1 MWGLHFPLR
10 SIGHRYTSVCIP
22 TGLGK
27 RRRRPLATLKRRSA
41 LFFPLF
47 LIRNGAHKNDA
58 FHVFVCIS
66 KAGWSERLNSD
77 GHSKNRIFLS
87 SISRHNLFFPQLQDM
102 GQKRPKVTATQK
114 MCSKRAHTVLSRQSP
129 VPWGGQ
135 KEKLVFGGR
144 RRRRRGGPGRRGR
157 GLIDC
162 CHCVRGGG
170 GGGGGGGGA
179 SAQDIWRGGG
189 EFVLQLQQGG
199 RV

>member
-1 MWGLHFPLR
+1 MWGLHFPLG

-47 LIRNGAHKNDA
+47 LIRNGAHKNDV
-58 FHVFVCIS
+58 FHVFVCMS
-66 KAGWSERLNSD
+66 KDGWSERLDSD
-77 GHSKNRIFLS
+77 GHNKNMTFLS
-87 SISRHNLFFPQLQDM
+87 SIRRQNLFFPTANM
-102 GQKRPKVTATQK
+102 GQKRPKVTAAQK
-114 MCSKRAHTVLSRQSP
+114 KCAPNAHTRVLSRQSQ

-135 KEKLVFGGR
+135 KEKMVFGGR
-144 RRRRRGGPGRRGR
+144 RRGSGGPGRRRR

-170 GGGGGGGGA
+170 GGGGGGA
-179 SAQDIWRGGG
+179 SAQDIWRGEG